1 MAGSL
6 NKVMIIGNV
15 GRAPEMRYTSG
26 GIPITTFSVATTHTW
41 RDQGGERHE
50 ETEWFN
56 IVAWNKLAETCNQYI
71 QKGQKVYIE
80 GRLRTNSW
88 NDQQGVEHRRI
99 EVIANTMLLLSPKPK
114 PVMAVPGEENTYLNS
129 YANEEMEAED
139 LPF

>member
-15 GRAPEMRYTSG
+15 GRAPEMRYTER

-41 RDQGGERHE
+41 RDQMGERHE

-56 IVAWNKLAETCNQYI
+56 IVAWNKLAETCNSYI
-71 QKGQKVYIE
+71 QKGQKIYIE

-88 NDQQGVEHRRI
+88 NDQHNVEHRRI

-114 PVMAVPGEENTYLNS
+114 PVLAGPPEEAPYRS
-129 YANEEMEAED
+129 EELEAED